1 MNRNQWIAVAV
12 SLAFVAYI
20 FYGGVFTSLF
30 NQNNSQANALSA
42 MDNTGVQK
50 TDIINGTGDIAGAGD
65 IVTVNYVGTLTD
77 GKVFDSSLDR
87 NQPFTFQLGVGQVIR
102 GWDEGVLGMRVGG
115 KRMLVIS
122 PDYGYGDQAVGPIP
136 AGSTLV
142 FDVEL
147 IGVKHGVDASQ

>member
-12 SLAFVAYI
+12 SLAFVGYI

-42 MDNTGVQK
+42 MENTGVQK
-50 TDIINGTGDIAGAGD
+50 EDTLNGTGDVAGAGD
-65 IVTVNYVGTLTD
+65 VVTVNYVGQLEN
-77 GKVFDSSLDR
+77 GKVFDSSIDR
-87 NQPFTFQLGVGQVIR
+87 NQPFTFQLGIGQVIR
-102 GWDEGVLGMRVGG
+102 GWDEGVIGMRVGG
-115 KRMLVIS
+115 KRRLVIA

-136 AGSTLV
+136 GGSTLV

-147 IGVKHGVDASQ
+147 IGVKHAVTETQ